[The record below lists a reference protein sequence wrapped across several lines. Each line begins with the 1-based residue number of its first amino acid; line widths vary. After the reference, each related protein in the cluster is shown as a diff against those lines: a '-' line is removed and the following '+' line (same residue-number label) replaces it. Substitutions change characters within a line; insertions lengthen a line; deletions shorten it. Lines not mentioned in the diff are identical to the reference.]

1 MQLSQSRLGDE
12 WTVSQRAQRGMSRLV
27 MTWYTG
33 WLDPSRVHPLAIKLL
48 IMLTMSVSLNIGRRY
63 EDINLGPRSEVID

>member
-1 MQLSQSRLGDE
+1 
-12 WTVSQRAQRGMSRLV
+12 MS
-27 MTWYTG
+27 WYTG

-48 IMLTMSVSLNIGRRY
+48 IMLTMSVSLNIGRRH

>member
-1 MQLSQSRLGDE
+1 M
-12 WTVSQRAQRGMSRLV
+12 A
-27 MTWYTG
+27 WYTG

-63 EDINLGPRSEVID
+63 EDINLGARSEVID